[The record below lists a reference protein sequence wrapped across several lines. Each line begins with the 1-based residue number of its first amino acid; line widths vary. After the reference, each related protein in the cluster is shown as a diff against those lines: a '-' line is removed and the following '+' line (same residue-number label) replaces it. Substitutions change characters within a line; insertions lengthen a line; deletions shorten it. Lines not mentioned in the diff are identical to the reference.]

1 MTQGND
7 ATTFPSCG
15 VLYVAFKDKFIR
27 EAIGSATSLKKVSP
41 GLHVS
46 LFCDADPKAACFDH
60 ARVVSITGWRC
71 KVDYLPQS
79 PYERTIYLDSDTK
92 VVFPIEDVFET
103 LDRFDLAACQDFAR
117 KRRTMAA
124 NIPAYAEIP
133 YGFPEHNGGV
143 IAYRRN
149 EATRVFFEDWQR
161 LYNENR
167 EATHGQDQP
176 SFRIALWRNDL
187 RILTLPPEFNVRNRT
202 QQAKACSRARE
213 PGNEALM
220 HPRILHW
227 HSVAKPGRSWLPRRK
242 YQPSKY

>member
-103 LDRFDLAACQDFAR
+103 LDYGLCRDSLRLPRAQW
-117 KRRTMAA
+117 RR
-124 NIPAYAEIP
+124 
-133 YGFPEHNGGV
+133 H
-143 IAYRRN
+143 R
-149 EATRVFFEDWQR
+149 
-161 LYNENR
+161 
-167 EATHGQDQP
+167 
-176 SFRIALWRNDL
+176 
-187 RILTLPPEFNVRNRT
+187 LPP
-202 QQAKACSRARE
+202 Q
-213 PGNEALM
+213 
-220 HPRILHW
+220 
-227 HSVAKPGRSWLPRRK
+227 
-242 YQPSKY
+242 